1 MVSPKVAIV
10 VLNYNTQNLLEKYL
24 NYILATAYNN
34 MDVWVVDNAS
44 TDNSVAFLES
54 QFQEQIKILVSTE
67 NRGYAGGYNWAL
79 NQIEAEFYV
88 LINSDVRVSKNW
100 LKPLVNLAISNSKIG
115 AIQPKILD
123 DKNPEYFEYAGA
135 SGGYIDKW
143 GYPFC
148 RGRIFD
154 SLEKDS
160 GQYNE
165 TKSVFWASG
174 ACLFIRAEA
183 FQKSSGFDDD
193 FFAHMEEID
202 LCWRMQNL
210 GYQIYVEP
218 RSEVYHLGGGTL
230 SEGSPFKYY
239 LNFRNSLMLL
249 TKNLTSSFWVLTLF
263 WRMVLDGISA
273 VKFLIEGK
281 PKIVFTILKA
291 HFKFWSTLQTTIA
304 KRKQIQ
310 KSLNSKPKCYNKS
323 IVWSYFV
330 SGKKKFTD
338 LSDAEWLGDSH

>member
-1 MVSPKVAIV
+1 MVNPKVAVV
-10 VLNYNTQNLLEKYL
+10 VLNYNTQVLLEKYL
-24 NYILATAYNN
+24 GHILASGYDN

-44 TDNSVAFLES
+44 TDDSVSFLKS
-54 QFQEQIKILVSTE
+54 QFQEQVHILVSSE

-79 NQIEAEFYV
+79 SQIDAEYYV

-100 LKPLVNLAISNSKIG
+100 LNPLVSLAKKNSKIG

-123 DKNPEYFEYAGA
+123 DKKTQFFEYAGA

-154 SLEKDS
+154 TLEKDA
-160 GQYNE
+160 GQYDDARP
-165 TKSVFWASG
+165 VFWASG
-174 ACLFIRAEA
+174 ACLFVRSEV
-183 FQKSSGFDDD
+183 FKKSGGFDAD

-218 RSEVYHLGGGTL
+218 KSEVHHLGGGTL
-230 SEGSPFKYY
+230 SEGSSFKYY
-239 LNFRNSLMLL
+239 LNFRNNLILL
-249 TKNLTSSFWVLTLF
+249 TKNLTSPFWLITLI
-263 WRMVLDGISA
+263 WRMVLDGVSA
-273 VKFLIEGK
+273 LKFLMEGK
-281 PKIVFTILKA
+281 PNLVLTIFKA
-291 HFKFWSTLQTTIA
+291 HFAFWSTLNRSIT

-310 KSLNSKPKCYNKS
+310 SGSKSKPNLYNHS
-323 IVWSYFV
+323 IVWSYFIK
-330 SGKKKFTD
+330 GEKKFTD
-338 LSDAEWLGDSH
+338 LSNVEWPSDSH

>member
-100 LKPLVNLAISNSKIG
+100 LKPLVNLAISNSNIG

-160 GQYNE
+160 GQYND
-165 TKSVFWASG
+165 TKSVFWAVWRRRRTTSCAASSARARSRRG
-174 ACLFIRAEA
+174 ARPRRRRPVARGAHPGAAAERAARATRA
-183 FQKSSGFDDD
+183 FRG
-193 FFAHMEEID
+193 
-202 LCWRMQNL
+202 
-210 GYQIYVEP
+210 
-218 RSEVYHLGGGTL
+218 
-230 SEGSPFKYY
+230 
-239 LNFRNSLMLL
+239 
-249 TKNLTSSFWVLTLF
+249 
-263 WRMVLDGISA
+263 
-273 VKFLIEGK
+273 
-281 PKIVFTILKA
+281 
-291 HFKFWSTLQTTIA
+291 
-304 KRKQIQ
+304 
-310 KSLNSKPKCYNKS
+310 
-323 IVWSYFV
+323 
-330 SGKKKFTD
+330 
-338 LSDAEWLGDSH
+338 